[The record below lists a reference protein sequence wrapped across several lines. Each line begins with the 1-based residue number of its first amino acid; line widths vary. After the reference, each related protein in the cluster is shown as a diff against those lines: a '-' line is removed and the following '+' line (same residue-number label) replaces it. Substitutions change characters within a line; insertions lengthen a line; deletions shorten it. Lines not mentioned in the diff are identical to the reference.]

1 MRKIKCVAIDDEPI
15 ALLVIQQFCE
25 RRGDMEITT
34 FCDPRIGL
42 EEIMR
47 TRLDLVFLDIEMN
60 GLNGLD
66 VAKALP
72 SECTLIFTTAH
83 AKYALDGFNL
93 DAVDFLHKPIAYER
107 FERAVEKAIPHIES
121 LTESRQETIV
131 VKQDYSSITVPVS
144 DIFYIEAME
153 NYSRIFRIDG
163 ENIISRLNI
172 KALHEMLPKNEFL
185 RIHRSFLIPINK
197 VSRFSKQEIHLQ
209 GLERTIPI
217 GRSYAKDIYEILSQ
231 KRGK

>member
-1 MRKIKCVAIDDEPI
+1 M
-15 ALLVIQQFCE
+15 
-25 RRGDMEITT
+25 
-34 FCDPRIGL
+34 
-42 EEIMR
+42 
-47 TRLDLVFLDIEMN
+47 
-60 GLNGLD
+60 
-66 VAKALP
+66 
-72 SECTLIFTTAH
+72 
-83 AKYALDGFNL
+83 
-93 DAVDFLHKPIAYER
+93 
-107 FERAVEKAIPHIES
+107 EKAIPHIES